1 MNNKAAEEIRGT
13 RDSHQLRGLKTPR
26 DNRGRE
32 LRGRWN
38 PPRDFW
44 VAIATRAEYLSSLPG
59 RGKRW
64 NFIRGEDDFA
74 TFVFNVKHALP
85 RRWWRFYEGYEGWGK
100 DDGTQD
106 CFVQSLKGCCD
117 GFELIIRWNVIYS
130 GILYYLVSISCR
142 EYRINFFFFFTRIK
156 RGIIS

>member
-13 RDSHQLRGLKTPR
+13 RNSHQLRGLKTLR

-64 NFIRGEDDFA
+64 NFIRGEDDFV
-74 TFVFNVKHALP
+74 TFVFNVKHTKSVFYSSAKTMVFL
-85 RRWWRFYEGYEGWGK
+85 WRCVK
-100 DDGTQD
+100 DTKDEERTMD
-106 CFVQSLKGCCD
+106 PKIIVNFVQGLKYICID
-117 GFELIIRWNVIYS
+117 VATALNW
-130 GILYYLVSISCR
+130 
-142 EYRINFFFFFTRIK
+142 
-156 RGIIS
+156 